1 MCKIVAKRAPPQPRG
16 LVAALA
22 VLMLAFASTATAT
35 AFCAPTAAT
44 GVLSYEVR
52 HGTLLWSWAQPSL
65 P

>member
-1 MCKIVAKRAPPQPRG
+1 MCTIFVKRAPPQPRG
-16 LVAALA
+16 LVAEL
-22 VLMLAFASTATAT
+22 VVVMLTIAPTATAT
-35 AFCAPTAAT
+35 ASCAQTAAT